1 MDVAQCALGQMY
13 VLVILR
19 ADRYAILFKKST
31 VVTANAM
38 QGYINFKFLRTNVC
52 KRNSFDFFYLDFL
65 SQSKKVFTP
74 IAKMDTVWSKKINLE
89 SWHLSQVWPA
99 RIAWMNE
106 CKSFLKRKSPC
117 RKTGFEFRNVTLDF
131 SGPWTPDQ
139 PMTFVFIL

>member
-1 MDVAQCALGQMY
+1 M
-13 VLVILR
+13 LR
-19 ADRYAILFKKST
+19 NVRWAKCMCWSFCEPTDMRFFLKKNT

-38 QGYINFKFLRTNVC
+38 QGYIIFKFLRTNVC

-106 CKSFLKRKSPC
+106 CKSFKKRKSPFH
-117 RKTGFEFRNVTLDF
+117 KTGSEFRTVTLDF

>member
-74 IAKMDTVWSKKINLE
+74 IAKMDTV
-89 SWHLSQVWPA
+89 
-99 RIAWMNE
+99 
-106 CKSFLKRKSPC
+106 
-117 RKTGFEFRNVTLDF
+117 
-131 SGPWTPDQ
+131 
-139 PMTFVFIL
+139 